1 MIKVFLVE
9 DEYAIREG
17 IKKSVNWE
25 AHGFELCG
33 EAGDGEVAF
42 PKIIKTRP
50 DILITDIRMPFMDG
64 LELAALVKKE
74 LPDIKIIVLSG
85 YDDFNYA
92 QKAISIGVEEYIL
105 KPVSGDTLLSEL
117 GKVAENIINRRRDDE
132 MRRQY
137 MKDREE
143 IRILER
149 QKFIHDMI
157 DRKLSMQE
165 SLELGRELGID
176 ITAAFYCVVLMQVFP
191 RNPKSADADE
201 YSGVSEEIYRRI
213 KELYADVS
221 HVFLYEQVG
230 DVLCFLEKAD
240 SPSEMETNVTSG
252 IANLESLMKSYT
264 DNIYF
269 ISVGKPVE
277 RMRDVNLSYDDAS
290 RKFAE
295 RYMCDD
301 SFVFYGDD
309 MPRTEMLRDTAEKYR
324 RESGKQKA
332 AEKFDLGSL
341 NIGQMSQKTI
351 FHFLRNGTLSEVED
365 FTEDYFGS
373 IGRDAL
379 ESLMLRRYVLIEAFF
394 ACAALLESL
403 GMEKE
408 KMAEAFGEYG
418 NPLRFSESYE
428 DARNYIV
435 LLLTHAIGYRNSM
448 ADKRYN
454 EIIDRAKKYIQ
465 ENYQN
470 EDMSLQSVASKVNV
484 SSNHFSTIFRK
495 ETGENFIDY
504 LTAVRM
510 DKAKELLCLTGMKSS
525 DVGFEVG
532 YRDPHYFSYI
542 FKKTQGM
549 SPKEYRRAKKES

>member
-1 MIKVFLVE
+1 M
-9 DEYAIREG
+9 
-17 IKKSVNWE
+17 
-25 AHGFELCG
+25 
-33 EAGDGEVAF
+33 
-42 PKIIKTRP
+42 
-50 DILITDIRMPFMDG
+50 
-64 LELAALVKKE
+64 
-74 LPDIKIIVLSG
+74 
-85 YDDFNYA
+85 
-92 QKAISIGVEEYIL
+92 
-105 KPVSGDTLLSEL
+105 SEL
-117 GKVAENIINRRRDDE
+117 GKTAEDIINRRRDDE
-132 MRRQY
+132 VRRQY
-137 MKDREE
+137 LKDREE

-191 RNPKSADADE
+191 KNPKSAEADE

-240 SPSEMETNVTSG
+240 TTSEMEKNITNG

-295 RYMCDD
+295 RYMCGD
-301 SFVFYGDD
+301 SFVFFGDD
-309 MPRTEMLRDTAEKYR
+309 MPRSEMLRDTAEKFR
-324 RESGKQKA
+324 RESGKQKTD
-332 AEKFDLGSL
+332 EKIDLGSL

-373 IGRDAL
+373 IGKDAL

-408 KMAEAFGEYG
+408 KMGEAFGEYCD
-418 NPLRFSESYE
+418 PVRFSENYE
-428 DARNYIV
+428 ESRKYIII
-435 LLLTHAIGYRNSM
+435 LLTHTIGYRNSM

-532 YRDPHYFSYI
+532 YRDPHYFSY
-542 FKKTQGM
+542 
-549 SPKEYRRAKKES
+549 